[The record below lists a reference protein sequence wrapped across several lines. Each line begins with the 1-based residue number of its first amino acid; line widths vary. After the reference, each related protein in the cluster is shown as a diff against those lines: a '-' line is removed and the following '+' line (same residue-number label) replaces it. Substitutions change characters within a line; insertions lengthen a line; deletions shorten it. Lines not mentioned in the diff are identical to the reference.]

1 MSNPI
6 IEVRDVVNRFGNH
19 TVHDGINLTVFENE
33 ILGIVGGSGTGKS
46 VLLRTM
52 LGLHKPTEGTVSVF
66 GGDITC
72 QEQGRSNLHHC
83 QYRWGVLFQSGAL
96 FSGLTVLQNVVA
108 PIIENTNISKSFA
121 AELGRL
127 KLKMVGLKEEAFDKH
142 PSELSGGMVKRAA
155 LARALAT
162 EPKVVFLDEPTA
174 GLDPISAAE
183 FDQLI
188 LYLRE
193 HLQLTVVMISHDM
206 DSLLTICDRLA
217 VLVDKKIIADL
228 TETIV
233 HHPHPWIRS
242 YFGGVRG
249 RAARGAA

>member
-1 MSNPI
+1 MSDP
-6 IEVRDVVNRFGNH
+6 
-19 TVHDGINLTVFENE
+19 
-33 ILGIVGGSGTGKS
+33 KM
-46 VLLRTM
+46 LL
-52 LGLHKPTEGTVSVF
+52 
-66 GGDITC
+66 
-72 QEQGRSNLHHC
+72 
-83 QYRWGVLFQSGAL
+83 
-96 FSGLTVLQNVVA
+96 
-108 PIIENTNISKSFA
+108 
-121 AELGRL
+121 
-127 KLKMVGLKEEAFDKH
+127 
-142 PSELSGGMVKRAA
+142 
-155 LARALAT
+155 
-162 EPKVVFLDEPTA
+162 LDEPTA

-217 VLVDKKIIADL
+217 VLVDKKIVVDVTDA
-228 TETIV
+228 IV